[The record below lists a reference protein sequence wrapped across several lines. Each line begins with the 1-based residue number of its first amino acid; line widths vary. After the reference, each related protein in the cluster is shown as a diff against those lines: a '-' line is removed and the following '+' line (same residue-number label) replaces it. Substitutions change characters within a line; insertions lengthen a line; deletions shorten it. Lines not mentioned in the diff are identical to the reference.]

1 LTAGAVAGRLHRL
14 AAAAG
19 PAPRVRDLRERGG

>member
-1 LTAGAVAGRLHRL
+1 MTAGAVAGRQRRL

-19 PAPRVRDLRERGG
+19 PAPRVRSLHERGG